1 MNTSKS
7 TKSDTENNDLGR
19 VINLIGDTN
28 MIFKKSRLPQEQD
41 KFTR

>member
-1 MNTSKS
+1 MTDNMNTSKS

-28 MIFKKSRLPQEQD
+28 MI
-41 KFTR
+41 